1 MSGRSAPFCA
11 LALFAAPL
19 LLGCSETTVE
29 VELHSLQAS
38 GEAAFVCRTSEGR
51 GIDRSQCP
59 DFEDLGHRIFALV
72 TQTSTEEVAII
83 DTHAAE
89 VVDVDPSVPGYS
101 FLRVPS
107 RPGDIASTPGGAA
120 TFVGITGVG
129 KTGITAIPTTCIGA
143 PRQHDPPQADE
154 TTRDVTSFAS
164 CHLPSAP
171 GDITVLV
178 APPEADDTIRESCDA
193 GSGPENPAP
202 PGEIDTQGGERR
214 ECGANLTLEH
224 LDAEGNTVGPRG
236 RRKLAVALPFE
247 VIPQI
252 VIIDAQWLLDQ
263 KPGSFEECRIDAT
276 LALDVDLGP
285 AGTKQLFDDAPEL
298 EPPDG
303 CVIEQPVTPPTPPS
317 YTPRPAGF
325 ALADDR
331 LYVADQEAPV
341 VHVLDVSNPCA
352 PSELPPLLPMS
363 YERPNRVVTTSRVAA
378 SPLTP
383 SGKRYVYAID
393 EFDQPASSIM
403 AFDVSQGSVN
413 RTPLLRPG
421 SLRIPEPPDRLLLS
435 SDVADIAFALRDLP
449 AADPVTGIAET
460 GVHCDPDPSHVGT
473 PATQHRPTSDKTRGA
488 QPRLLRGLF
497 GLAMLTSG
505 HIAIIDV
512 DDFDAPCRR
521 PIQTNP
527 NPLGVEDFRG
537 CSGDDPEWP
546 AFLTLSGNQ
555 DGAPTVT
562 NEVSCN
568 IVRPHRFRSAGL
580 GVTSATLGAG
590 APSLISFPVFSRPT
604 DVNLPPQHQPKLL
617 AVPFEPVGD
626 QEPPLAEAYI
636 GTTLHQKGRVDADL
650 PTDPNTTLLSSLT
663 LPFFEPRS
671 LPTGE
676 AVSVV
681 YEAAITD
688 GFPSGSIILED
699 SELRIVDPSAEYCSK
714 GVYDH
719 EMFVDYASSVLRVDD
734 PDLFASTHADLVEIT
749 SDLLPVTDSYWVSC
763 RMLGTFGDPE
773 NPADECPADEADFC
787 QLTRNDCFETFG
799 DYDPEE
805 VNPNRELAVIEAY
818 QDRLVVEPRSADD
831 REELQK
837 RFECCF
843 PQGIEHRVRVQKQ
856 WVIAGSRS
864 RFKHDVATRR
874 EPIIDVNGEEVGTL
888 FGCVRSCDPRL
899 AYAQSRV
906 FEIASS
912 VPCAGT
918 PGTCAVGLAE
928 PGDPCVYNAS
938 RADGSIDL
946 ANPDDAAAAACIHSG
961 LTARFA
967 LYRGVSPSVR
977 GMRFSW
983 ETTGG
988 FRALVSSIASVSP
1001 AVLPQHV
1008 QYVPELQ
1015 RIAVVDGAALG
1026 LSLISLDSLRV
1037 ERPWPVY

>member
-1 MSGRSAPFCA
+1 MSERPARFCA
-11 LALFAAPL
+11 LAVLAAPL

-38 GEAAFVCRTSEGR
+38 GEASFVCRRPNGQ

-59 DFEDLGHRIFALV
+59 DFETLGHRIFALV

-83 DTHAAE
+83 DTHAAA

-120 TFVGITGVG
+120 TFVAITGVG
-129 KTGITAIPTTCIGA
+129 KTGITAIPTTCISA
-143 PRQHDPPQADE
+143 PSSSE

-164 CHLPSAP
+164 CNLPSTP
-171 GDITVLV
+171 GDITVIV
-178 APPEADDTIRESCDA
+178 APPEDGVVRESCDA
-193 GSGPENPAP
+193 GSAPENTSPRGASV
-202 PGEIDTQGGERR
+202 EEGGERT

-224 LDAEGNTVGPRG
+224 LDAEGNEVGPKG

-247 VIPQI
+247 DPPRI
-252 VIIDAQWLLDQ
+252 VIIDAQWLLDRE
-263 KPGSFEECRIDAT
+263 PGSFEECRIDAT
-276 LALDVDLGP
+276 LPLEVELGP
-285 AGTKQLFDDAPEL
+285 AGTRQLFDDAPEL
-298 EPPDG
+298 EPPMG

-325 ALADDR
+325 ALADNI
-331 LYVADQEAPV
+331 LYVADQGAPV

-363 YERPNRVVTTSRVAA
+363 YERPDRVVTTSRVAA
-378 SPLTP
+378 SPQTP
-383 SGKRYVYAID
+383 AGKRYVYAID

-403 AFDVSQGSVN
+403 AFDVSRGSVN

-449 AADPVTGIAET
+449 AADPETGIAET
-460 GVHCDPDPSHVGT
+460 GVHCNPDPTLTVGS
-473 PATQHRPTSDKTRGA
+473 PPTQHRPTSDKTRGA

-521 PIQTNP
+521 PIRTNP
-527 NPLGVEDFRG
+527 ADDEDFRG
-537 CSGDDPEWP
+537 CSGDIGLTP
-546 AFLTLSGNQ
+546 FLTLPRDGG
-555 DGAPTVT
+555 DPGVDETGAPTVT

-568 IVRPHRFRSAGL
+568 MVRPHRFRSAGL
-580 GVTSATLGAG
+580 GVTSATLGVG

-617 AVPFEPVGD
+617 AVPFAPVTQD
-626 QEPPLAEAYI
+626 REPPPAEAYI
-636 GTTLHQKGRVDADL
+636 GTTLHQNGRVSADL
-650 PTDPNTTLLSSLT
+650 PTDPNTTLLASLT
-663 LPFFEPRS
+663 LPLFEPRAF
-671 LPTGE
+671 PVGE

-681 YEAAITD
+681 YEAAITG

-699 SELRIVDPSAEYCSK
+699 SRLRIVDPSAEYCSK
-714 GVYDH
+714 GVYDQ
-719 EMFVDYASSVLRVDD
+719 EMLAEYGDTLPGVDD
-734 PDLFASTHADLVEIT
+734 PGLFASTHADLVEIT
-749 SDLLPVTDSYWVSC
+749 SDLLPATDSYWVSC
-763 RMLGTFGDPE
+763 RMLGTPGED
-773 NPADECPADEADFC
+773 AGGECPADEADFC
-787 QLTRNDCFETFG
+787 QLTRSDCYETFG

-831 REELQK
+831 REELEK

-864 RFKHDVATRR
+864 GFKHDVATRR
-874 EPIIDVNGEEVGTL
+874 EQIFDAANNPIGTL
-888 FGCVRSCDPRL
+888 FRCVRGCDPRL
-899 AYAQSRV
+899 EYAQSRV

-912 VPCAGT
+912 AVCAGT

-938 RADGSIDL
+938 RPNGSIRL
-946 ANPDDAAAAACIHSG
+946 ANEEDAAAAACIHSG

-967 LYRGVSPSVR
+967 LYRGISPSVR

-1001 AVLPQHV
+1001 AVMPQQV

-1015 RIAVVDGAALG
+1015 RIAIVDGAALG
-1026 LSLISLDSLRV
+1026 LSLVSLDSLRV

>member
-1 MSGRSAPFCA
+1 MNGRRALWRT
-11 LALFAAPL
+11 LALFCAPL
-19 LLGCSETTVE
+19 LLACSETTVE

-59 DFEDLGHRIFALV
+59 DFEDNANKIFALV
-72 TQTSTEEVAII
+72 TQTSTEEVAVI
-83 DTHAAE
+83 DTREAT
-89 VVDVDPSVPGYS
+89 VVDVDPSIPGYS

-129 KTGITAIPTTCIGA
+129 KTGITALPTTCIGA
-143 PRQHDPPQADE
+143 PTSQE

-164 CHLPSAP
+164 CHLPSTP
-171 GDITVLV
+171 GDIAVIV
-178 APPEADDTIRESCDA
+178 APREDVRESCDA
-193 GSGPENPAP
+193 GSGPENRSPRGASRDCVKDEF
-202 PGEIDTQGGERR
+202 GVDRCGERT

-224 LDAEGNTVGPRG
+224 LDVDGNIVGPIG
-236 RRKLAVALPFE
+236 RRKLAVALPDE
-247 VIPQI
+247 GRI
-252 VIIDAQWLLDQ
+252 VIIDAQWILDRE
-263 KPGSFEECRIDAT
+263 PGSFEECRIEAT
-276 LALDVDLGP
+276 VPLEVNLGP

-298 EPPDG
+298 EPREG

-317 YTPRPAGF
+317 FTPRPAGF
-325 ALADDR
+325 ALADDF
-331 LYVADQEAPV
+331 LYVADQDAPV
-341 VHVLDVSNPCA
+341 VHVLDVSDPCA

-363 YERPNRVVTTSRVAA
+363 LERPNRVVTTSRIAA

-383 SGKRYVYAID
+383 ANKRYVYAID

-403 AFDVSQGSVN
+403 AFDVSPGSTN
-413 RTPLLRPG
+413 RTPLVRPG

-449 AADPVTGIAET
+449 AADPVTGVAET
-460 GVHCDPDPSHVGT
+460 GVHCDPDPRQVGT
-473 PATQHRPTSDKTRGA
+473 PATQHRPTSDRTRGA

-505 HIAIIDV
+505 QIAIIDV

-521 PIQTNP
+521 PITTNP
-527 NPLGVEDFRG
+527 DPLIEDFRG
-537 CSGDDPEWP
+537 CFGDIGLTP
-546 AFLTLSGNQ
+546 FLTLPREDREDGAPGAAE

-568 IVRPHRFRSAGL
+568 MVRPHRFRSASL
-580 GVTSATLGAG
+580 GVTSATQGAG
-590 APSLISFPVFSRPT
+590 APSLASSPVFSRPT

-617 AVPFEPVGD
+617 AVPFAPAPG
-626 QEPPLAEAYI
+626 QAPPDARAFI
-636 GTTLHQKGRVDADL
+636 GTTLHVKGRAGADL
-650 PTDPNTTLLSSLT
+650 PTDPNNSLLASLT
-663 LPFFEPRS
+663 LPFFEPRA
-671 LPTGE
+671 LPAGE

-681 YEAAITD
+681 YEAAITG

-699 SELRIVDPSAEYCSK
+699 PEMRVVDASAEYCSR
-714 GVYDH
+714 GVYDL
-719 EMFVDYASSVLRVDD
+719 EMLGELGVDRLGIEDTPESRE
-734 PDLFASTHADLVEIT
+734 LFARTHADLVEIT

-763 RMLGTFGDPE
+763 RMLGNFAEHAGE
-773 NPADECPADEADFC
+773 DECPVDEADYC
-787 QLTRNDCFETFG
+787 GLTRNDCFETFG
-799 DYDPEE
+799 DYDPDE
-805 VNPNRELAVIEAY
+805 VNPNRELAVLRAY
-818 QDRLVVEPRSADD
+818 QDRLVVEPQSADD
-831 REELQK
+831 REELEK

-864 RFKHDVATRR
+864 GVSHDVATSR
-874 EPIIDVNGEEVGTL
+874 EGDL
-888 FGCVRSCDPRL
+888 FRCVRSCDPRRV
-899 AYAQSRV
+899 YSQSRV

-912 VPCAGT
+912 TPCAIGM
-918 PGTCAVGLAE
+918 CAVGIRE
-928 PGDPCVYNAS
+928 DGDPCVYDAN
-938 RADGSIDL
+938 RPDGSIDL
-946 ANPDDAAAAACIHSG
+946 VNDADAAAARCIHSG

-967 LYRGVSPSVR
+967 MYRGLSPSVR

-988 FRALVSSIASVSP
+988 FRALVSSIASLSP
-1001 AVLPQHV
+1001 AVMPQHV

-1015 RIAVVDGAALG
+1015 RIAIVDGAALG
-1026 LSLISLDSLRV
+1026 LSLVSLDSLRV